1 MNFKEVVYVD
11 LTNRVNDIEK
21 FNTHWFSTDNKIP
34 YSTITL
40 CRIENDIFSISY
52 NLTPTNLERSLYM
65 IKHLSNLREE
75 VIAYL
80 GG

>member
-1 MNFKEVVYVD
+1 MSVTTITYVD
-11 LTNRVNDIEK
+11 LTHKCNDIEK
-21 FNTHWFSTDNKIP
+21 FNDYWFSPYNKIP